1 MDKQPS
7 FRQAMDYL
15 HTWAGVLFSVLL
27 FLVFFM
33 GTLSVFDKEIDRWM
47 MPTTRLPTPAAV
59 SFDTVALPQLQKLA
73 PQARLWTVQYSNSRE
88 PLMSIGW
95 VGAQGIETRLIDVG
109 GNVVL
114 ADPGS
119 KGATGFFYP
128 FHFSFHIQWLDL
140 GYWLLALVAIA
151 MLVLLVTGVVIHR
164 KVFADFF
171 TFRPGKSMQ
180 RATLDLHNASSVLLL
195 PFHFIITLSG
205 LIIFLFIYME
215 AGMSVV
221 YATDGASVIK
231 EATGFKT
238 RPAAREAAQLAS
250 VDAMVL
256 QARNIWGGGEVRR
269 VIVRNPG
276 DRNALVEVQR
286 RPHDQ
291 VVNDNVAV
299 TFEGVSGQVWDRQR
313 LAPAMR
319 VQRFFSGLH
328 MLSFDHWGL
337 RWMYFMMGLV
347 SAVMIATGLLL
358 WVEKRRVRQERLGRI
373 SYRVVNAV
381 AAAGT
386 VGVLLATLAMLVA
399 NKLLP
404 AALEGRAQAEQTV
417 FFAAWG
423 LALCH
428 ALVCAFPLRSGGDLR
443 MAWRGQAWTCAVLA
457 LCAMLL
463 NAVVTGDNLLHS
475 IGQGRLAVAGT
486 DLVLLA
492 TAALALAAGRRL
504 KSPSSATQAAP
515 VSPGPRVEA

>member
-47 MPTTRLPTPAAV
+47 MPATRLAPPAEV
-59 SFDTVALPQLQKLA
+59 SFEAAALPQLERLA
-73 PQARLWTVQYSNSRE
+73 PQARLWNVLYPNGRE
-88 PLMSIGW
+88 PVMTVGW
-95 VGAQGIETRLIDVG
+95 LGKDGIEARLVDASS
-109 GNVVL
+109 NAAL

-119 KGATGFFYP
+119 KGGTGFFYP
-128 FHFSFHIQWLDL
+128 FHFSFHIQWMDL
-140 GYWLLALVAIA
+140 GTWLLALVAVI

-164 KVFADFF
+164 KIFADFF

-180 RATLDLHNASSVLLL
+180 RATLDLHNASSILLL

-205 LIIFLFIYME
+205 LIIFLFVYME

-221 YATDGASVIK
+221 YSTDGANIIK
-231 EATGFKT
+231 EATGFMT
-238 RPAAREAAQLAS
+238 RSAAKEPARLAS
-250 VDAMVL
+250 IDAMVL
-256 QARNIWGGGEVRR
+256 QARAIWGGGEVRR

-299 TFEGVSGQVWDRQR
+299 TFDGVTGEVLDQQR
-313 LAPAMR
+313 LVPALR

-337 RWMYFMMGLV
+337 RWMYFGMGLV
-347 SAVMIATGLLL
+347 SSLMIATGLLL
-358 WVEKRRVRQERLGRI
+358 WVEKRRARQERLGQI
-373 SYRVVNAV
+373 SHRVVNAV

-404 AALEGRAQAEQTV
+404 AAMAQRALAEQV
-417 FFAAWG
+417 IFFAAWG
-423 LALCH
+423 LTLCH
-428 ALVCAFPLRSGGDLR
+428 ALACAIQVRGRGDLR
-443 MAWRGQAWTCAVLA
+443 TAWREQAWGCAALA
-457 LCAMLL
+457 VCAMLL
-463 NAVVTGDNLLHS
+463 NATVTGDHLMRS
-475 IGQGRLAVAGT
+475 VAQGSMAVAGT
-486 DLVLLA
+486 DLVLIA
-492 TAALALAAGRRL
+492 TAFLAIVAGRRL
-504 KSPSSATQAAP
+504 ASRPSVLQVVPAHQVQA
-515 VSPGPRVEA
+515 